1 MMNGKNSGEGLQLQ
15 AWASGLCRGEG
26 GVAGKVAAAG
36 RYGQVALNLT
46 GYVKEC
52 FKL

>member
-1 MMNGKNSGEGLQLQ
+1 MINGKNSGEGLQLQ
-15 AWASGLCRGEG
+15 AWASGPCQGEG

-36 RYGQVALNLT
+36 RYSTVALNLA